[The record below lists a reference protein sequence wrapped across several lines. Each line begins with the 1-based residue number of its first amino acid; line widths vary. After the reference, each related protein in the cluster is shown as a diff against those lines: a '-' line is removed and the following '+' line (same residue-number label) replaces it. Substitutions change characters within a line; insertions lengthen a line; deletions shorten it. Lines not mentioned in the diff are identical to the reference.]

1 MKVKLQKLAELSAC
15 HIALIGV
22 FALIIMALLPLFI
35 TSRYILRVITLSM
48 LYVVL
53 SLSLNLLIGYL
64 GQMSMGHAAFWGV
77 GAYAG
82 AILSTRF
89 SASIWAELAA
99 AILVSAL
106 LGLLLGLPVMK
117 LKGYYLTIVTMGFC
131 EILRLVELNS
141 MSITRGPLG
150 ITGIKGFR
158 IFGLSVNSP
167 RGYYYVF
174 LFLVVFTVFILHRF
188 SVSRLGLAVK
198 AIRENELAAQAMGIH
213 VFACKLAV
221 FSLSAAIAGVA
232 GVFYAH
238 YQTMVMPSQ
247 FTTGVSMQIVTM
259 TIFGGLGNIA
269 GSILGAFSL
278 TFLPEL
284 LRGLDQYRQLFYGIL
299 IVLMMLVKPNG
310 LLGSLDFAYIR
321 QRHALKERKEDHA

>member
-1 MKVKLQKLAELSAC
+1 MYTTWKKIIEFSAC
-15 HIALIGV
+15 HILWIAAGAAL
-22 FALIIMALLPLFI
+22 LMALLPLWI
-35 TSRYILRVITLSM
+35 TSRYVLRVITLSM

-53 SLSLNLLIGYL
+53 SMSLNLLIGYL
-64 GQMSMGHAAFWGV
+64 GQMSMGHAAFWGI
-77 GAYAG
+77 GAYSG

-89 SASIWAELAA
+89 SAPIWAELAV
-99 AILVSAL
+99 AIVLSAFS
-106 LGLLLGLPVMK
+106 GLLLALPVMQ

-131 EILRLVELNS
+131 EILRLIELNS
-141 MSITRGPLG
+141 MSLTRGPLG

-158 IFGLSVNSP
+158 IFGITVNSP

-174 LFLVVFTVFILHRF
+174 LILVILTAFVLLRF
-188 SVSRLGLAVK
+188 SHSRLGLAVK

-221 FSLSAAIAGVA
+221 FSLSAVIAGIA

-278 TFLPEL
+278 TLLPEL
-284 LRGLDQYRQLFYGIL
+284 LRALNQYRQLFYGIL
-299 IVLMMLVKPNG
+299 IVVMMLVKPNG
-310 LLGSLDFAYIR
+310 LLGSLDLAYIR
-321 QRHALKERKEDHA
+321 QRCTAKETEARHV